1 MVTIKINKSNKC
13 NGDYSLFI
21 SFPYDQFIVNV
32 MRGLSIRYWHP
43 DSKEWETP
51 LKNLDDIKRS
61 LNNYKLN
68 IIDSNNILSK
78 SDDIQYIPSD
88 YQFKTKPFK
97 HQIEGLEYGLRYD
110 RFLLGDEQGLGKTK
124 QIIDL
129 ACIKKQQK
137 QYKHC
142 LIICGV
148 NGLKWNWRAEIEK
161 HSNERGYILGTRYKK
176 DGKEYIGTMAD
187 RLDDLQ
193 GIENFYKNSDKI
205 NLKELFNAYPYFI
218 ITNIET
224 LRNEKIIEKLK
235 LLCDNNIINM
245 IALDEG
251 HKCKDPT
258 SQQGKAL
265 LKLQSETMI
274 SMTGTPLMNNPLD
287 LFIHLKWLGYEKHA
301 YYAFKQHYC
310 IFGGFGGYQVVGYRN
325 LDQLKE
331 QFEDIMLRRL
341 KKDVLDLP
349 EKLYIT
355 EYVEMTKNQ
364 EKIYREV
371 NAEIQDNIDKVTN
384 AVNPLAELIRLR
396 QATGYTG
403 ILSSTIQESA
413 KLDRLDELLEQI
425 VSNNGKALIFS
436 NWTSM
441 TNPVYERL
449 QKYNPAII
457 TGETKNRVEQQDKF
471 MNDDTCKVII
481 GTIGAMGTGLTLTA
495 GSTVIFLDEPWN
507 RALKEQ
513 AEDRAHRIGTKEN
526 VSIITLICKNT
537 IDERINELVQK
548 KGAMADMLVD
558 GKITAQNK
566 ESLVRYLLS

>member
-78 SDDIQYIPSD
+78 SHDIQYIPSD

-287 LFIHLKWLGYEKHA
+287 LYIHLKWLGYEKHA

-548 KGAMADMLVD
+548 KGAVADMLVD